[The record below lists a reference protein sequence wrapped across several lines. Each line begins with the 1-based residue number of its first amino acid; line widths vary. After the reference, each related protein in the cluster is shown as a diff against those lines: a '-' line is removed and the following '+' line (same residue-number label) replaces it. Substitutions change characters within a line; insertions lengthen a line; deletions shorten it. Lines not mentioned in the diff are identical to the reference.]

1 MMQKRCEGNHM
12 LELDQSSINEFLTP
26 LFEATEVSVRFGH
39 TFVFRFVYKKAET
52 RFIFAPSET
61 PDHYRFSLAPVGFP
75 DDSFEAVAKIDG
87 IKATPGGLLFGDFRL
102 DIGEFMSPSSPV
114 LAGWIAVINAPD
126 KIKKGHKK
134 IECYVDDVRF
144 SNPSEV
150 VELMSQSFDN
160 PSKAES
166 SEFLFM
172 AVHVGGS
179 GHGLSENDVV
189 GFGSDEDGI
198 ELVLA
203 NSRSRIHLPYGDI
216 IEISVD
222 GGVYQKGGGFAGGG
236 FGLVGFAVG
245 AAASMALNKVTT
257 RTEVETRV
265 RISTNRGEVNLYTN
279 QITSNDLE
287 MSLSEVR
294 TRIRQVNSQGQ
305 LQSPAPHIT
314 SLSDEL
320 LKISELHKSGVLT
333 DEEFQAAKQR
343 LIG

>member
-1 MMQKRCEGNHM
+1 M

-39 TFVFRFVYKKAET
+39 TFDYRFVFKKAEI
-52 RFIFAPSET
+52 RFIFAPAET
-61 PDHYRFSLAPVGFP
+61 PDHYRFRLVPLGFP
-75 DDSFEAVAKIDG
+75 GDSFEAVATIDG
-87 IKATPGGLLFGDFRL
+87 ITATPGGELFGEFRL
-102 DIGEFMSPSSPV
+102 DIGEFMSPSSPF
-114 LAGWIAVINAPD
+114 LAGWIVVRNAPD
-126 KIKKGHKK
+126 KIKKGYKRS
-134 IECYVDDVRF
+134 ECYVDDVGF
-144 SNPSEV
+144 SNPREV
-150 VELMSQSFDN
+150 VELMRQSSNN
-160 PSKAES
+160 PSEDGS
-166 SEFLFM
+166 SEFLFV

-179 GHGLSENDVV
+179 GYGLSENDVV

-203 NSRSRIHLPYGDI
+203 SSRSRIHLPYGDI
-216 IEISVD
+216 IDISFD
-222 GGVYQKGGGFAGGG
+222 GGTYQKGGGFSGGG

-257 RTEVETRV
+257 RTEVQTHV
-265 RISTNRGEVNLYTN
+265 RITTNRGEVNLYTN
-279 QITSNDLE
+279 QISSNDLE
-287 MSLSEVR
+287 MSLSEIR

-305 LQSPAPHIT
+305 LQSPAPNST